1 MEKEALILP
10 RRLAE
15 GDLIGVA
22 APASPF
28 DADAF
33 ARGAAVLE
41 TMGLRV
47 YISEGIYRCRGYLA
61 GSDSERAEM
70 LNGLFENRQIKAII
84 CARGGFGSSRV
95 LQYLDY
101 EAIKK
106 NPKIFVGFS
115 DITAV
120 LSALYTRCGLATY
133 HGPMVT
139 TLGDADR
146 VTRESLRAVLMSG
159 KKILLKP
166 KNGVV
171 IKKGVAEGPVSGGNL
186 SILCHMLGTSF
197 QPDYNGHI
205 LFLEERG
212 EALYRIDRMLTHL
225 KQAACFES
233 LAGLIIGSFEGCG
246 DNNEVLKIFSDI
258 TSPFDFPVMS
268 GFEAGHGKTN
278 ITIPMGLAARL
289 DTYKK
294 TLSFGRSAVSFADDG
309 SS

>member
-1 MEKEALILP
+1 MREGSLILP

-28 DADAF
+28 DADEF
-33 ARGAAVLE
+33 ASGAAVLE
-41 TMGLRV
+41 AMGLRV
-47 YISEGIYRCRGYLA
+47 YIPGGIYRRRGYLA
-61 GSDSERAEM
+61 GSDSERAEL
-70 LNGLFENRQIKAII
+70 LNGLFENRQVKAII
-84 CARGGFGSSRV
+84 CARGGFGSSRL

-115 DITAV
+115 DITAI
-120 LSALYTRCGLATY
+120 LSALYTRCGLVTY
-133 HGPMVT
+133 HGPLVT
-139 TLGDADR
+139 TFGDADR
-146 VTRESLRAVLMSG
+146 VTRESLRAVLMSD
-159 KKILLKP
+159 KKILVKP

-171 IKKGVAEGPVSGGNL
+171 IKKGVAAGPVSGGNL
-186 SILCHMLGTSF
+186 SILCHMLGTSV

-205 LFLEERG
+205 LFVEERG
-212 EALYRIDRMLTHL
+212 EAPYRIDRMLTHL
-225 KQAACFES
+225 KQAGCFES

-258 TSPFDFPVMS
+258 TRSFDFPVIS

-294 TLSFGRSAVSFADDG
+294 TLAFGRAATSFAE
-309 SS
+309 